1 MEENKLVLFVVRCVS
16 GRVGGCV
23 GGRAGERVGGRTG
36 GRVGVGDVCVWEG
49 WWVCGWDGLMRC
61 MSGGDVCEWAGGFGC
76 VGGCEYVGDV
86 KEFFFIYIFHFS

>member
-49 WWVCGWDGLMRC
+49 W
-61 MSGGDVCEWAGGFGC
+61 
-76 VGGCEYVGDV
+76 
-86 KEFFFIYIFHFS
+86 